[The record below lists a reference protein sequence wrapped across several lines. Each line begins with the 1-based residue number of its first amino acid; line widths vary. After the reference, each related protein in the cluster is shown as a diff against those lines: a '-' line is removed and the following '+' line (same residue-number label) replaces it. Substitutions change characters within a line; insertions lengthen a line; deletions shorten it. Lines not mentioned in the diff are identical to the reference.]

1 MEGMPPWWLW
11 IPITIAAAVAQTLRN
26 ATQRHLSADLGTLG
40 ATLVRFLYGLPFAAL
55 WLLAVQQ
62 FGGYGVPGFGWTFGG
77 WLCLGTLSQIAGTAL
92 LLRTMREQN
101 FTLGVAYSKSEVMQV
116 AAFGFVFLGDPLA
129 STTIVAV
136 VLGTLGVMLLT
147 PVDRRHPVRT
157 LIGGL
162 ATRPALLGL
171 ASGGSFALS
180 AVGYRGAAL
189 ALDAPFLIAA
199 ATTLLGAQLLQTIV
213 MSAFLRLYQPGL
225 LTRVFRA
232 WRTSLLAGFS
242 GAAASAGWFTAMAIE
257 PVAHVR
263 TLALIELLFSYLV
276 SRRIFDE
283 QFGRLQIAGLL
294 ILIAGLVIV
303 TLGTV

>member
-1 MEGMPPWWLW
+1 MPPWWLW
-11 IPITIAAAVAQTLRN
+11 IPITIAAAAAQTLRN
-26 ATQRHLSADLGTLG
+26 ATQRHLSSDLGTLG

-55 WLLAVQQ
+55 WLLAVSR
-62 FGGYGVPGFGWTFGG
+62 FGDYDFPALDRTFGG
-77 WLCLGTLSQIAGTAL
+77 WLVLGAFSQIAGTAL

-116 AAFGFVFLGDPLA
+116 AVFGFVFLGDPLA
-129 STTIVAV
+129 SMTVAAV

-147 PVDRRHPVRT
+147 PVDRRHPIRT

-199 ATTLLGAQLLQTIV
+199 AVTLLGAQLVQTTV
-213 MSAFLRLYQPGL
+213 MSVFLRAYRPGL
-225 LTRVFRA
+225 LTRILRA

-242 GAAASAGWFTAMAIE
+242 GATASAGWFTAMAIE

-263 TLALIELLFSYLV
+263 TLALVELLFSYV
-276 SRRIFDE
+276 ISRRIFGE
-283 QFGRLQIAGLL
+283 QFGKLQIVGLAV
-294 ILIAGLVIV
+294 LIAGLFLV
-303 TLGTV
+303 TLGPR